1 MELFLEYIYLKVKLK
16 LAKYEAGE
24 VLGPTGINLRQDMK
38 ESLTEDRNPLYLTSE
53 STSPT
58 MLSGQY
64 QDNLGYEKDVLMVL
78 TNGSL
83 QKLLRNQNLR
93 KFKNGKNKSFDI
105 GGDLDLENM
114 VKDYFPYA
122 AMYGNGPGKN
132 GKWLKIFCCFGKIE
146 VQMMHKF
153 YLLDPLKSRFKI
165 KLPILMVN
173 YFWNIFVLF
182 YCYLDMSGVSTLD
195 ISIFTIMIINEL
207 LNEMS
212 GFFLLMLFKANVAIN
227 LKILTTFQ
235 ECGISRSKALGDE
248 ILLWYKILVLAF
260 LGYALIWRRNEMK
273 MDSFWLMI
281 WNQFMLFF
289 YANLSMVGQAGHL
302 NTHWEDLEKRE
313 VHYCLLLMLQ
323 ISYKI

>member
-24 VLGPTGINLRQDMK
+24 VFGSTGINLRQDMK

-78 TNGSL
+78 TNGNL

-132 GKWLKIFCCFGKIE
+132 GKRQKIFCCLGKIE
-146 VQMMHKF
+146 VQMMHEF
-153 YLLDPLKSRFKI
+153 YLLGPLKSRIRI

-195 ISIFTIMIINEL
+195 ISIFMIMIINEL

-212 GFFLLMLFKANVAIN
+212 GFFSADVI
-227 LKILTTFQ
+227 
-235 ECGISRSKALGDE
+235 
-248 ILLWYKILVLAF
+248 
-260 LGYALIWRRNEMK
+260 
-273 MDSFWLMI
+273 
-281 WNQFMLFF
+281 
-289 YANLSMVGQAGHL
+289 
-302 NTHWEDLEKRE
+302 
-313 VHYCLLLMLQ
+313 
-323 ISYKI
+323 